1 MSGVDTYQILI
12 TKEGRAYGHCLE
24 LRGDLIFSRSKTWS
38 LSAILLRQRSGKDHV
53 VVVG

>member
-24 LRGDLIFSRSKTWS
+24 LRGDLIFSSKTWS

-53 VVVG
+53 VALG